1 MNERLPAHLF
11 FQFTL
16 LASQAGSLVLL
27 VLARF
32 GQQPPESLPL
42 PALIFF
48 AAALTGPLHAASRR
62 FSGRAF
68 LAAAALA
75 VPLAGILNLALLA
88 VDDHSAL
95 WLAAPAVTLLFTAAL
110 RLLPRRTADML
121 SPMTVYT
128 ACTVLANYTLDSFLP
143 LGGFFL
149 VNVGTF
155 FFGITFTQ
163 RDRVHQYG
171 RANVY
176 RMIAFAAVA
185 NVAMSLLVGTPIRY
199 VTVAFISIIVSETAN
214 TEVFERLLHRPWFQ
228 RVAGSN
234 AVSAPLD
241 TLIFPLLAFSG
252 EPFAT
257 PAWLLRVIVTDV
269 LVKYGASLLAA
280 FGITAWLHGRSTIP
294 DSGGSSGE
302 APRRPQ

>member
-1 MNERLPAHLF
+1 MTRRLPAHFF
-11 FQFTL
+11 FQLIL
-16 LASQAGSLVLL
+16 LIAQAGSLLLL

-42 PALIFF
+42 PTLIFF
-48 AAALTGPLHAASRR
+48 AAALTGPLHAASSR
-62 FSGRAF
+62 FTGSEF
-68 LAAAALA
+68 LRAAALA
-75 VPLAGILNLALLA
+75 LPLAGALSLLLLMSA
-88 VDDHSAL
+88 DHSPA
-95 WLAAPAVTLLFTAAL
+95 WLAAPAVTLLLTATL
-110 RLLPRRTADML
+110 RLAPKRTGDML
-121 SPMTVYT
+121 SAMTVYT

-143 LGGFFL
+143 VGQFFL

-155 FFGITFTQ
+155 FFGVTFTQ
-163 RDRVHQYG
+163 RDRVHKYG
-171 RANVY
+171 RRNVY

-185 NVAMSLLVGTPIRY
+185 NVVMSLLVGTPFRY
-199 VTVAFISIIVSETAN
+199 VAVAFVSILISEAAN

-241 TLIFPLLAFSG
+241 TVIFTLLAFWG

-257 PAWLLRVIVTDV
+257 SGWLMRVIVTDV

-280 FGITAWLHGRSTIP
+280 FGITAWLHGRRRA
-294 DSGGSSGE
+294 GE
-302 APRRPQ
+302 TTRRAP

>member
-1 MNERLPAHLF
+1 MTARLPAHLF

-16 LASQAGSLVLL
+16 LAAQAGSLLLL

-32 GQQPPESLPL
+32 GQTPPESLPL
-42 PALIFF
+42 PTIVFF

-62 FSGRAF
+62 FSGREFAV
-68 LAAAALA
+68 AAAVA
-75 VPLAGILNLALLA
+75 VPLGLGLCLLLGLSP
-88 VDDHSAL
+88 DHSAT
-95 WLAAPAVTLLFTAAL
+95 WLYAPAVTLLLTALL
-110 RLLPRRTADML
+110 RLLSRERGDML
-121 SPMTVYT
+121 SAMTVYT

-143 LGGFFL
+143 LGRFFL

-155 FFGITFTQ
+155 FFGVTFTQ
-163 RDRVHQYG
+163 RDRVHLYG

-185 NVAMSLLVGTPIRY
+185 NVVMSLTVGTPIRY
-199 VTVAFISIIVSETAN
+199 VTVAFVSILISETAN
-214 TEVFERLLHRPWFQ
+214 TEVFEKLRHRPWFQ
-228 RVAGSN
+228 RVAGSH

-241 TLIFPLLAFSG
+241 TLIFTLFAFWG

-269 LVKYGASLLAA
+269 FVKYGASLLAA
-280 FGITAWLHGRSTIP
+280 FGITTWLHGRTRP
-294 DSGGSSGE
+294 GPE
-302 APRRPQ
+302 AAAPGLPRSPR